1 MSEFNE
7 NHRDC
12 FICLQELS
20 TDTKMLPF
28 QLNNQKSY
36 IKLCGCDGWIHDSC
50 LDNWYQSK
58 GCCPICRKTMHVNYV
73 NEYEAESIKQFIC
86 CIISCVSLAVWL
98 FYY

>member
-1 MSEFNE
+1 MTDFSDINC
-7 NHRDC
+7 DC
-12 FICLQELS
+12 FICLQEQS
-20 TDTKMLPF
+20 TETKLLPIR
-28 QLNNQKSY
+28 LKNQNSY

-58 GCCPICRKTMHVNYV
+58 GCCPICRKTMRVNSD
-73 NEYEAESIKQFIC
+73 NEYEAESIKQCIC